1 MKMTMTMSSLRIPE
15 ELAEFFDKV
24 AQAYPEKFPTK
35 ADAMRAAL
43 EFYADFHTN
52 APNIERNLINN
63 FQSMDPHI
71 QRMVLDIPKDH
82 YNNLRE
88 IQHMGRGVS
97 VSEIIRTFLRK
108 YIRGESKAVLREKED
123 LRRALESARA
133 HDTDLNLR
141 DTHLTK

>member
-1 MKMTMTMSSLRIPE
+1 MAKTMSSLRLSE
-15 ELAEFFDKV
+15 ELAEFFERV
-24 AQAYPEKFPTK
+24 AGAHPDKFPTK

-43 EFYADFHTN
+43 EFYRDFHTG
-52 APNIERNLINN
+52 APGIERHVIDDFQSIDPNIK
-63 FQSMDPHI
+63 
-71 QRMVLDIPKDH
+71 RMVLDLPKDY

-97 VSEIIRTFLRK
+97 VPEIIRNFLRRFIK
-108 YIRGESKAVLREKED
+108 QESKAVLREKED

-133 HDTDLNLR
+133 HDNDLNLR